1 MRSKL
6 ALMGEGRYDVSE
18 SWSVRS
24 GWGWRT
30 FFMLSLI
37 AVGVAIILAGNHA
50 GTLAILWLVIAAG
63 WFATSMWLWRKHLRY
78 IRG

>member
-6 ALMGEGRYDVSE
+6 ALMGEGRYDVGE

-24 GWGWRT
+24 GWGWRGL
-30 FFMLSLI
+30 FVMALVAI
-37 AVGVAIILAGNHA
+37 GVAIILAGNGA

-63 WFATSMWLWRKHLRY
+63 WFGISMWLWRKHLRY
-78 IRG
+78 MRG